1 MEGIS
6 NASWYPAV
14 QSLMCKQD
22 HIGFNMAIR
31 VTFLVASAMAM
42 LRSLPAL
49 AATDLNSLRIY
60 FTKIFWYYYMTQE
73 KRKEHNHWKRMET
86 ACREIL

>member
-22 HIGFNMAIR
+22 HIGFNMAIW

-42 LRSLPAL
+42 LSGNRHSPNPYL
-49 AATDLNSLRIY
+49 
-60 FTKIFWYYYMTQE
+60 
-73 KRKEHNHWKRMET
+73 MES
-86 ACREIL
+86 C